1 MSDDLQDTPLLEQH
15 RARGAKLAPFAGW
28 RLPMQF
34 EGTLAEHGAVR
45 SDAGAFDVSHLGT
58 VWISGQDAA
67 AVVADSFTNDPWR
80 LEDGASQYT
89 LCCTDDGGIIDDLIV
104 ARLEADRFLAVPNAA
119 NRAAVMAVLEQAADG
134 RGVELRDETVDW
146 AIIAV
151 QGPRALGLAGALD
164 LEVGGLDFTQVAVQS
179 RHGEQLLVSR
189 TGYTGEPGVELFV
202 PAEAAGRLWGEVLD
216 AGATPCGLGARDTLR
231 LEMGYPLH
239 GNDLDTDVSP
249 FEARLGWTVRL
260 DREGRPPGAAALVA
274 ARERGPDRR
283 LWGLRGAGRRAPRAG
298 MRVLD
303 DGAEVGTVTSGSFS
317 PTLGVGIG
325 MALVTTAVEPGHRVS
340 VDVRGREEAFEV
352 VRPPFVDRGPRG

>member
-1 MSDDLQDTPLLEQH
+1 VSDDLQDTPLLEEH

-28 RLPMQF
+28 RLPVQF
-34 EGTLAEHGAVR
+34 EGTLAEHDAVR
-45 SDAGAFDVSHLGT
+45 SDVGAFDVSHLGT
-58 VWISGQDAA
+58 VWIVGPDAA

-89 LCCTDDGGIIDDLIV
+89 LCCTDEGGIVDDLIV

-119 NRAAVMAVLEQAADG
+119 NRDAVLAVLERAADG
-134 RGVELRDETVDW
+134 RAAEVGDETVDW
-146 AIIAV
+146 AVIAV
-151 QGPRALGLAGALD
+151 QGPRALDLAGALD
-164 LEVGGLDFTQVAVQS
+164 LDVSGLDFTQVAMQS

-202 PAEAAGRLWGEVLD
+202 PAASAGRLWDEVLD

-239 GNDLDTDVSP
+239 GNDLSTDVSP

-260 DREGRPPGAAALVA
+260 EREGRPPGAAALAA

-283 LWGLRGAGRRAPRAG
+283 LWGLRGTGRRAPRTG

-303 DGAEVGTVTSGSFS
+303 DGAEVGVVTSGSFS

-325 MALVTTAVEPGHRVS
+325 MALMATTVEPGHRVA

-352 VRPPFVDRGPRG
+352 VRPPFVDSDPRG

>member
-1 MSDDLQDTPLLEQH
+1 VSDDLQDTPLLEEH

-28 RLPMQF
+28 RLPVQF
-34 EGTLAEHGAVR
+34 EGTLAEHDAVR
-45 SDAGAFDVSHLGT
+45 SEVGAFDVSHLGT
-58 VWISGQDAA
+58 VWIVGPDAA

-89 LCCTDDGGIIDDLIV
+89 LCCTDEGGIVDDLIV
-104 ARLEADRFLAVPNAA
+104 ARLAVDRFLAVPNAA
-119 NRAAVMAVLEQAADG
+119 NRDAVLSVLERAADG
-134 RGVELRDETVDW
+134 RSAEVGDETVDW
-146 AIIAV
+146 AVIAV
-151 QGPRALGLAGALD
+151 QGPRALDLAGALD
-164 LEVGGLDFTQVAVQS
+164 LEVSGLDFTQVAMQS

-202 PAEAAGRLWGEVLD
+202 PAASAGRLWDEVLD

-260 DREGRPPGAAALVA
+260 EREGRPPGAAALAA
-274 ARERGPDRR
+274 ARERGPERR
-283 LWGLRGAGRRAPRAG
+283 LWGLRGTGRRAPRTG

-303 DGAEVGTVTSGSFS
+303 DGAEVGVVTSGSFS

-325 MALVTTAVEPGHRVS
+325 MALVATTIEPGHRVV

-352 VRPPFVDRGPRG
+352 VRPPFVDRDPRG

>member
-1 MSDDLQDTPLLEQH
+1 MSEDLQDTPLLEQH

-45 SDAGAFDVSHLGT
+45 SDVGAFDVSHLGT
-58 VWISGQDAA
+58 VWIRGQDAA

-89 LCCTDDGGIIDDLIV
+89 LCCTDDGGIVDDLIV

-134 RGVELRDETVDW
+134 RGVEVRDETVDW
-146 AIIAV
+146 AIVAV
-151 QGPRALGLAGALD
+151 QGPRALDLAGALD
-164 LEVGGLDFTQVAVQS
+164 LEVGGLDFTQVALQS

-202 PAEAAGRLWGEVLD
+202 PAEAAGRLWDEVLD

-249 FEARLGWTVRL
+249 FEARLGWAVRL
-260 DREGRPPGAAALVA
+260 DREGRPPGAAALAA

-283 LWGLRGAGRRAPRAG
+283 LWGLRGDGRRSPRTG
-298 MRVLD
+298 MRVLH

-325 MALVTTAVEPGHRVS
+325 MALVATTVEPGHRVS

-352 VRPPFVDRGPRG
+352 LRPPFVDRGPRG